1 MVLFVIVID
10 QLIARFYKGN
20 MLTGKQKKFAVEY
33 VQCLNATEA
42 ARRAGY
48 QGGDASLSQIGYEN
62 LRKHEVSMFI
72 NEAFDD
78 DIMSAREVLRRISQ
92 VARAD
97 IDDVVDSKGN
107 VDLDKARERGT
118 TGLIK
123 SVKSRNIV
131 SENSD
136 IFEIETVLHDKM
148 RALEILAKYHSLLV
162 DRVRQEDWRTDI
174 IKLYQEGKL
183 SLADIESELGNDFA
197 QELIATVI
205 LPSVDAG
212 EVE

>member
-1 MVLFVIVID
+1 
-10 QLIARFYKGN
+10 

-48 QGGDASLSQIGYEN
+48 TGGDATLSQTGYEN
-62 LRKHEVSMFI
+62 LRKREISLFI

-97 IDDVVDSKGN
+97 IDDVVDEHGS
-107 VDLDKARERGT
+107 VDLVKARERGT

-148 RALEILAKYHSLLV
+148 RALEILAKYHALLV
-162 DRVRQEDWRTDI
+162 DRVRQEDWRSDI

-183 SLADIESELGNDFA
+183 SLADIQSELGDEFA
-197 QELIATVI
+197 QELTATII

-212 EVE
+212 EIE